1 MKMDDPRHIGYDGFL
16 NAVFK
21 YGGSPVIDIKSKASR
36 PSGILS
42 KFKIDLKTQSP
53 MKPIKA
59 SCSGEVEYIPNDRT
73 SSAKFNV
80 KYNSYSVDVTALR
93 GVKGQNEKFMTL
105 EVNGP
110 QVGKNKLDINF

>member
-1 MKMDDPRHIGYDGFL
+1 
-16 NAVFK
+16 
-21 YGGSPVIDIKSKASR
+21 
-36 PSGILS
+36 
-42 KFKIDLKTQSP
+42 

-59 SCSGEVEYIPNDRT
+59 SCFGEVEYIPNDRT

-110 QVGKNKLDINF
+110 QVGKKTDLAQIGGEFGVQIGLHF